1 MIFKHTWEAHQDDD
15 ILYYKNDKF
24 QRLEIIQS
32 MFSDHSEIKLETRNK
47 EI

>member
-32 MFSDHSEIKLETRNK
+32 MFSDHNSQNLALTTKGN
-47 EI
+47 